1 MYPARI
7 LLADDHLIVLDGL
20 KEILEAEPDF
30 QVVGQ
35 AHNGRMLWSLV
46 TELHPD
52 LVVLDL
58 NMPGKDGLEMIEE
71 IKAGFP
77 KTRILVLTMYQSP
90 EIVRRALNSGA
101 DGYLLKDRGQETL
114 FFAVRALLAG
124 RQYVCERARTHHPEL
139 SPIFQDGFVGLATIS
154 PREKE
159 VLRLIAQS
167 YTNRE
172 IGAHM
177 FLSEHTAATHRRN
190 LKRKLHAKNTAELI
204 RIAYDMGFITARD
217 V

>member
-1 MYPARI
+1 MRPTRI

-30 QVVGQ
+30 QVAGQ
-35 AHNGRMLWSLV
+35 AHNGRMLWALV

-52 LVVLDL
+52 LVLLDL
-58 NMPGKDGLEMIEE
+58 NMPGKDGLEIIAE

-77 KTRILVLTMYQSP
+77 KTKVLVLTMYESP
-90 EIVRRALNSGA
+90 EIVRRALSSGA

-114 FFAVRALLAG
+114 LFAIREVLAG
-124 RQYVCERARTHHPEL
+124 RQYVCERARTHSPNL
-139 SPIFQDGFVGLATIS
+139 SPLFQDAYAGLASVT

-204 RIAYDMGFITARD
+204 RFAYDMGFITARD
-217 V
+217 K